1 MILTSDPIIT
11 RMRGVQARDA
21 YDLRADGIIPK
32 LVIIRDS
39 NNHVINKYV
48 TRKIVYGR
56 EIGVEVQD
64 CFIPTDY
71 ILHEINRINRN
82 PDIHG
87 VIVQLPILEPNRT
100 ESIVGQILPSKDVD
114 GLSDRGKYSS
124 ATATAID
131 LLLAGY
137 HINLKE
143 HKIAIVGYGKLVG
156 EPLAKMW
163 RERGIKVEVFRKSD
177 GRDLKE
183 HLPGYS
189 LIVSATGVPNVIK
202 DSMISDNSIVID
214 AGTASEHGVV
224 VGDVEDKLR
233 ERRDVSITPRIG
245 GVGPLTVA
253 SLFAN
258 VLHSAQNSVKS

>member
-1 MILTSDPIIT
+1 MILTSDTIIT
-11 RMRGVQARDA
+11 RMRGIQARDA

-39 NNHVINKYV
+39 DNPVINKYV
-48 TRKIVYGR
+48 TKKIAYGR

-71 ILHEINRINRN
+71 ILHEINRVNRN
-82 PDIHG
+82 PEIHG
-87 VIVQLPILEPNRT
+87 AIVQLPILEPKRT
-100 ESIVGQILPSKDVD
+100 ESIVSQIAPAKDVD
-114 GLSDRGKYSS
+114 GLSGRGRYSS

-137 HINLKE
+137 HIDPKD

-163 RERGIKVEVFRKSD
+163 RARGLKPEVFRKSD
-177 GRDLKE
+177 GRDLRE
-183 HLPGYS
+183 HLPNYS
-189 LIVSATGVPNVIK
+189 LIVTATGVPGVIR
-202 DSMISDNSIVID
+202 SIMVQDNAIVVD

-224 VGDVEDKLR
+224 IGDIDDELR
-233 ERRDVSITPRIG
+233 ERRDLSVTPRIG